1 MAQIAVLARV
11 DIDPAHKDAFH
22 ARAQKHAADS
32 FANEEGCLLFQVNV
46 DQENPNR
53 YYMFEIYRDKDAIE
67 VHMNSDHMAA
77 WRAASGDWVKD
88 RELTMLNVVNEV

>member
-1 MAQIAVLARV
+1 MAQVAVLAQV
-11 DIDPAHKDAFH
+11 DIDPAQKEAFH
-22 ARAQKHAADS
+22 ARVQKHAADS

-53 YYMFEIYRDKDAIE
+53 YVMYEIYRDQAAIE

-77 WRAASGDWVKD
+77 WRAASADWVKD
-88 RELTMLNVVNEV
+88 RELTMMNVVNEV